1 MSAPSFGMRNLAA
14 ACLLAG
20 ALAPAAAFGAAQIT
34 IVNND
39 GPNEGFN
46 DPTPATPV
54 GGNTGTT
61 VGQQRLFV
69 FQHAAAIW
77 GELLDSPV
85 EIRVRAT
92 FDPLTCSADQGA
104 LGGARPA
111 AIVSN
116 SPHAPVPGAWYVVAL
131 ASKFEGED
139 VTPTADDIT
148 VQFNSRVGETGCLEG
163 SSWYYGFDGNHGDG
177 FDLVAVLLHELGH
190 GLGFLTLVDD
200 STGAEFGGQPDVFE
214 SMILDTE
221 AGKHWT
227 DMTANERA
235 SSAVNTGSIVWD
247 GPSVHAAVPGFLG
260 PRVTLHVDAPAAIAG
275 DLDFQTAV
283 FGPDLGEVSLTHQQ
297 VAAPTDEANPSGPT
311 TTDGCTAYTNAS
323 AIAGRVA
330 LVDRG
335 ECTFVVK
342 AQNAQSAGA
351 IAIIIANNVAGDPP
365 GMAGDAPDVT
375 IPVVSVTQADGAALR
390 ANLAAGVFVSIGA
403 DPRRRAGVGTLNRPL
418 LYAPNPDEPG
428 SSISHWDT
436 SASPNLL
443 MEPNLSSDLPHTVDL
458 TLPLLRDIGWLPDE
472 LPPTGPRQAPEGTA
486 SDRETREV
494 TVRP

>member
-1 MSAPSFGMRNLAA
+1 MSPRRIRKLAA
-14 ACLLAG
+14 LAAFAV
-20 ALAPAAAFGAAQIT
+20 ALAPLPARAAAQIT
-34 IVNND
+34 IINND

-46 DPTPATPV
+46 DPTAATPV

-61 VGQQRLFV
+61 VGQQRLIAFDR
-69 FQHAAAIW
+69 AAEIW
-77 GELLDSPV
+77 SQLLDSSV

-92 FDPLTCSADQGA
+92 FDPLTCTADNGA

-116 SPHAPVPGAWYVVAL
+116 SPNAPVPGAWYAVAL
-131 ASKFEGED
+131 ANKMAGED
-139 VTPTADDIT
+139 LTAGADDIT
-148 VQFNSRVGETGCLEG
+148 VQFNSRVGETGCLEN
-163 SSWYYGFDGNHGDG
+163 SSWYYGLDGNHGDG

-190 GLGFLTLVDD
+190 GLGFVTFVDE

-221 AGKHWT
+221 AGKHWP
-227 DMTANERA
+227 DMTPNERV
-235 SSAVNTGSIVWD
+235 SSAVNTGALVWD
-247 GPSVHAAVPGFLG
+247 GAAVHAAVPRFLG
-260 PRVTLHVDAPAAIAG
+260 PLVTLHVDSPAPIAG
-275 DLDFQTAV
+275 DLAFGTAV
-283 FGPDLGEVSLTHQQ
+283 FGPDLGEISLTHEP
-297 VAAPTDEANPSGPT
+297 VAAPVDDANPSGPT

-351 IAIIIANNVAGDPP
+351 VAIIVANNVAGDPP
-365 GMAGDAPDVT
+365 GMDGLAPDVT
-375 IPVVSVTQADGAALR
+375 IPVMSVTQADGAELR
-390 ANLAAGVFVSIGA
+390 ASLGAGVVVSIGA
-403 DPRRRAGVGTLNRPL
+403 NPRRRAGVGSLNRPL

-443 MEPNLSSDLPHTVDL
+443 MEPNLSADLPHDVDL
-458 TLPLLRDIGWLPDE
+458 TLPLLRDIGWSSDEVPATVPREAPD
-472 LPPTGPRQAPEGTA
+472 GTP